1 MYGNVESS
9 NFAITIAELL
19 ANAYAN
25 VGKIL
30 EIYLNKE

>member
-1 MYGNVESS
+1 MGKHLYGNVESY

-30 EIYLNKE
+30 EI

>member
-9 NFAITIAELL
+9 NFAIAIAELL

-30 EIYLNKE
+30 EI